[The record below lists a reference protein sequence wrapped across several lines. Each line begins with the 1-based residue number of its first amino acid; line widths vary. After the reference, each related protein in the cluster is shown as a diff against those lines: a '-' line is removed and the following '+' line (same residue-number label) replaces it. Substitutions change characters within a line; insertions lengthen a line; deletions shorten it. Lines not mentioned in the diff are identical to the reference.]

1 MLINKNLI
9 FIDLEAEDKE
19 EAISKL
25 ARAAAREGKITS
37 LEDFKK
43 SVLERERSYTT
54 GVGNGIAIPHGK
66 SKAVKEAM
74 IVFGRT
80 AKGIDWDSLD
90 GKPVNIIFLLGVP
103 EENVS
108 DLHLKLLQQL
118 SRKLM
123 NIDFV
128 MRLQTAETREEVF
141 DALKDIKIS

>member
-1 MLINKNLI
+1 MLINENLI
-9 FIDLEAEDKE
+9 FLDLEAKDKE

-43 SVLERERSYTT
+43 SVFERERSYTT
-54 GVGNGIAIPHGK
+54 GVGNGVAIPHGK
-66 SKAVKEAM
+66 SKAVKEPI

-80 AKGIDWDSLD
+80 ARGIDWDSLD
-90 GKPVNIIFLLGVP
+90 GKPVSIIFLLGVP

-108 DLHLKLLQQL
+108 NLHLKLLQQL

-123 NIDFV
+123 NIDFIK
-128 MRLQTAETREEVF
+128 RLRMAQTKEEVF
-141 DALKDIKIS
+141 EALKDIKIS